1 MRLIPENENPTRND
15 IDSYIHKILATSAT
29 SATSEAATAL
39 NDVVREIQ
47 SKRGVGASL
56 HPAEAYF
63 EERSSLLLLL
73 LL

>member
-15 IDSYIHKILATSAT
+15 IDSYIHKILAASAASAT

-63 EERSSLLLLL
+63 EERSSLLL
-73 LL
+73 